1 MANTVRIG
9 GIEYLLHDRS
19 HMANS
24 VRIGGI
30 EYLLHA
36 RSHMANTVRIGGL
49 NISYMPGRIWLIL

>member
-9 GIEYLLHDRS
+9 G
-19 HMANS
+19 
-24 VRIGGI
+24 GGI

-36 RSHMANTVRIGGL
+36 SSHMANTVRMGGGL